1 MTLVPASLLKKERK
15 VLKIFYGENRKMAE
29 AAVKRFIGQDYEVF
43 DGEKLQ
49 ADDLPTIF
57 RGTSLFDTGKR
68 RILIKNLSENSE
80 AWEKVSEYKGTEHDV
95 AIWEMKLDGRLN
107 GTKLLKSAGIEME
120 EFKSQATK
128 PLFGLL
134 NMALRDGEAAV
145 RELEKRESEQDPYL
159 LAGLLVSDA
168 IKNLQS
174 SGGRGRERK
183 VLKELADLDR
193 RMKTTSIEPWIL
205 VKGFLLEVG
214 NIVL

>member
-1 MTLVPASLLKKERK
+1 MTLVPASLPKKGRK
-15 VLKIFYGENRKMAE
+15 VLRIFYGENRKMAE

-80 AWEKVSEYKGTEHDV
+80 AWEKVPEYKDTEHDV

-120 EFKSQATK
+120 EFKSPATK

-159 LAGLLVSDA
+159 LVGLLVSDA
-168 IKNLQS
+168 IKNLQN

-183 VLKELADLDR
+183 ILKELADLDR

>member
-1 MTLVPASLLKKERK
+1 M
-15 VLKIFYGENRKMAE
+15 LKIFYGENRKMAE

-80 AWEKVSEYKGTEHDV
+80 AWGKVPEYKDTEHDV

-120 EFKSQATK
+120 EFKNPTTK

-159 LAGLLVSDA
+159 LVGLLVSDA
-168 IKNLQS
+168 IKNLQN

-183 VLKELADLDR
+183 VLKELAGLDR
-193 RMKTTSIEPWIL
+193 RMKTTSTEPWIL
-205 VKGFLLEVG
+205 VKGFLLEIG

>member
-1 MTLVPASLLKKERK
+1 MIK
-15 VLKIFYGENRKMAE
+15 VFYGENRKKAE
-29 AAVKRFIGQDYEVF
+29 EAIKRYLGQKYEVF
-43 DGEKLQ
+43 DGEKISTN
-49 ADDLPTIF
+49 DLPTIF
-57 RGTSLFDTGKR
+57 LGASLFDAGKR
-68 RILIKNLSENSE
+68 QILIKNLSENSE
-80 AWEKVSEYKGTEHDV
+80 AWGKILDYKDTEHEV
-95 AIWEMKLDGRLN
+95 AIWEMKLDARLS

-120 EFKSQATK
+120 EFKSPATK

-159 LAGLLVSDA
+159 LVGLLVSDA
-168 IKNLQS
+168 IKNLQN

>member
-1 MTLVPASLLKKERK
+1 MI
-15 VLKIFYGENRKMAE
+15 KIFYGENRKMAE
-29 AAVKRFIGQDYEVF
+29 AAVKRLIGQDYEVF

-80 AWEKVSEYKGTEHDV
+80 AWGKVPEYKDTEHDV

-120 EFKSQATK
+120 EFKSPVTK

-159 LAGLLVSDA
+159 LVGLLVSDA
-168 IKNLQS
+168 IKNLQN

-193 RMKTTSIEPWIL
+193 RMKTTSIETWIL